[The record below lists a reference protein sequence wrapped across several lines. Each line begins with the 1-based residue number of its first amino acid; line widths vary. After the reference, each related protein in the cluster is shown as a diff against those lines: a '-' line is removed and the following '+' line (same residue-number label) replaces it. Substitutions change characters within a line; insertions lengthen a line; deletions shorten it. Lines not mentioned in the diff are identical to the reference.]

1 MHAIRAFFRLHRH
14 LALGLVLLALAMKAL
29 MPMGFMPVTSG
40 KTLSVMICDGTGMM
54 QDAKIAVSGE
64 APDGKAGGGAK
75 ADGTCPYSGLSFAAF
90 GGADALLAASL
101 ILFIL
106 ALGFAPATIP
116 PLRRRTHVQP
126 PQCGPPALV

>member
-29 MPMGFMPVTSG
+29 TPVGFMPNASG
-40 KTLSVMICDGTGMM
+40 KTLSVMICDGTGMV
-54 QDAKIAVSGE
+54 QDAKIAIPGD
-64 APDGKAGGGAK
+64 AQPGKTNSAK
-75 ADGTCPYSGLSFAAF
+75 ADGTCPYAGLSLATL
-90 GGADALLAASL
+90 GGTDALLSATP

-126 PQCGPPALV
+126 PQCGPPAFA

>member
-29 MPMGFMPVTSG
+29 TPVGFMPTASG
-40 KTLSVMICDGTGMM
+40 KTLSVMICDGTGMV
-54 QDAKIAVSGE
+54 QDAKIAVPGE
-64 APDGKAGGGAK
+64 APDGKAGGAK
-75 ADGTCPYSGLSFAAF
+75 ADGTCPYAGLSFATL
-90 GGADALLAASL
+90 GGADALLSAAL

-126 PQCGPPALV
+126 PQCGPPALA